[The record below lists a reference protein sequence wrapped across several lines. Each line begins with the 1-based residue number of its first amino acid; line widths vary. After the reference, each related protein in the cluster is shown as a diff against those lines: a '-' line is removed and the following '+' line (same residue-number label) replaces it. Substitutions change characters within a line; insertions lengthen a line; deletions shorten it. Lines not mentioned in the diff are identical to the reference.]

1 MARTM
6 ASGSNG
12 CCSLVERSQR
22 ERTVATLC
30 TSSHDANPR
39 RRSPYC
45 VTPSL
50 PLADSSCSS
59 SAHDSAPPGTRK
71 IPSTCTTR
79 RIREMLEGK
88 RPDTEKRPEKR
99 RCEAAERGGLVV
111 VVTHRGRVELDEPAD
126 GSGDVWVRVADRE
139 GTRPRPRS
147 AQLQRTPLRLG
158 ASTRAGGSA
167 GARPAAGTLGL
178 LTARL
183 SVKI

>member
-1 MARTM
+1 
-6 ASGSNG
+6 
-12 CCSLVERSQR
+12 
-22 ERTVATLC
+22 
-30 TSSHDANPR
+30 
-39 RRSPYC
+39 
-45 VTPSL
+45 
-50 PLADSSCSS
+50 
-59 SAHDSAPPGTRK
+59 
-71 IPSTCTTR
+71 
-79 RIREMLEGK
+79 MLEGK

-111 VVTHRGRVELDEPAD
+111 VVTHRGGVELDEPAD
-126 GSGDVWVRVADRE
+126 GSSDVWVRVADRE
-139 GTRPRPRS
+139 GTRPRGTRS